1 MTAITKEEY
10 KFFKSQN
17 PKALTQEELKWMH
30 EYEKSEAGA
39 PSDEDLEWARFI
51 VNEKDPQYQKINRES
66 GDLDKA
72 LEIMRQDNAA
82 RQVMQQKGQDPY
94 VKKVTSTPEKV
105 VKDSGFNFNW
115 RNAYENVKNEKLRA
129 TEADAK
135 KLQEFINS
143 NMYNI
148 DDDVKLQQIAYNL
161 HMYNPNTMKWSD
173 FINSEQGEEFKKYL
187 EDVRKAQTEK
197 AVEDIWEGKDPVK
210 VNYPF
215 IGYTDVPLSR
225 QAVNFMLPVS
235 KEYAKNHYND
245 EDFSIAGPLATDL
258 VTNLLMTGPS
268 GVTKTLPTKATV
280 NAEKALNVPL
290 ISFLYGN
297 VAAPAI
303 TETGNA
309 IYNNESIPEALA
321 RTAEGTAINIGT
333 PRILEGLLS
342 SAGRGIPK
350 GDNRSV
356 QKMIDEATNKAE
368 KIKSDIMKGK
378 PFPLNISDI
387 PGGNAFLR
395 PNNTGGFDIYPT
407 NVPISEK
414 YWPRIDAVNRPAASR
429 PAENASDKINNIK
442 FYSAKDMPAEAVTAD
457 EFNQMMQGL
466 PFSRGKIG
474 KSKFAN
480 ILKSSQDTGKEQLEN
495 ELLLKKAIAL
505 AKDGDLHSLTPAN
518 LRQLG
523 FADKESFMNWLIRSI
538 KNNMPETAQTY
549 LTNAAGRPEFGREAG
564 PIENINRLLGV
575 NLFGKDKTQ
584 EEKQKSRIQRLLGL

>member
-1 MTAITKEEY
+1 MLTKQEY
-10 KFFKSQN
+10 DELIQV
-17 PKALTQEELKWMH
+17 PKEYLTQEDLNDIH
-30 EYEKSEAGA
+30 EYESSEAGA
-39 PSDEDLEWARFI
+39 PSTEDLQWATDI
-51 VNEKDPQYQKINRES
+51 LNEKDPQIQAAFRKS
-66 GDLDKA
+66 GDIDKA
-72 LEIMRQDNAA
+72 MSIMKQKRNADEL
-82 RQVMQQKGQDPY
+82 MISKGQDPY
-94 VKKVTSTPEKV
+94 VKKVKSTPEDIVEKG
-105 VKDSGFNFNW
+105 GFQFNW
-115 RNAYENVKNEKLRA
+115 RDAYEQSKGEKLRA

-143 NMYNI
+143 NMFNI
-148 DDDVKLQQIAYNL
+148 DDDVKLKQIAYNL

-173 FINSEQGEEFKKYL
+173 LINSERGEEFKKYL
-187 EDVRKAQTEK
+187 EDVRNAQTEK
-197 AVEDIWEGKDPVK
+197 AVEDIWEGKGK
-210 VNYPF
+210 
-215 IGYTDVPLSR
+215 SR
-225 QAVNFMLPVS
+225 LIDFMLPVS

-245 EDFSIAGPLATDL
+245 KDFSIVGPLAIDAAANL
-258 VTNLLMTGPS
+258 VMTGP
-268 GVTKTLPTKATV
+268 GAITKTLPTKAAV

-290 ISFLYGN
+290 VSFLYGN

-309 IYNNESIPEALA
+309 IFNKESIPEALA

-333 PRILEGLLS
+333 PRILEGMLS
-342 SAGRGIPK
+342 SAGRGIPN

-356 QKMIDEATNKAE
+356 QKMIDEAANKAE

-378 PFPLNISDI
+378 PFPLNIADI

-395 PNNTGGFDIYPT
+395 PNNTGGFDIYTT

-414 YWPRIDAVNRPAASR
+414 YWPKINAVNRPVASG
-429 PAENASDKINNIK
+429 PAENASDKINNIQ
-442 FYSAKDMPAEAVTAD
+442 FYSAKDIPAEAVTAD

-474 KSKFAN
+474 KSEFAN
-480 ILKSSQDTGKEQLEN
+480 ILKASQDAGKEQLEN
-495 ELLLKKAIAL
+495 ELLLKKAMAL

-523 FADKESFMNWLIRSI
+523 FADKESFMNYIIRTI
-538 KNNMPETAQTY
+538 KNNTPSTLSTY

-575 NLFGKDKTQ
+575 NLFGKDRTQ

>member
-17 PKALTQEELKWMH
+17 PEYLTQEELNWIN
-30 EYEKSEAGA
+30 EYEKAEAGA
-39 PSDEDLEWARFI
+39 PSDEDLKWATFI
-51 VNEKDPQYQKINRES
+51 INERDPQIQAINRNN
-66 GDLDKA
+66 GDLDRA
-72 LEIMRQDNAA
+72 LSIMKQDNAA
-82 RQVMQQKGQDPY
+82 RQVMQKNGQDPY
-94 VKKVTSTPEKV
+94 VKKITSTPENV

-115 RNAYENVKNEKLRA
+115 RDAYEQSKGEKLRA

-148 DDDVKLQQIAYNL
+148 DDDVKLKQIAYNF
-161 HMYNPNTMKWSD
+161 HMYNPNTMDWSD
-173 FINSEQGEEFKKYL
+173 FINSDQGEEFKKYL

-197 AVEDIWEGKDPVK
+197 AVEDIWEGKDK
-210 VNYPF
+210 
-215 IGYTDVPLSR
+215 SR
-225 QAVNFMLPVS
+225 LVDFMLPVS

-245 EDFSIAGPLATDL
+245 KDFSIAGPLAIDTA
-258 VTNLLMTGPS
+258 TNLVMTGPS
-268 GVTKTLPTKATV
+268 WITKSLPTKVAT
-280 NAEKALNVPL
+280 NAEKVLNKPL
-290 ISFLYGN
+290 VSFLYGN
-297 VAAPAI
+297 VAAPTI

-309 IYNNESIPEALA
+309 VFNNESIPEALA
-321 RTAEGTAINIGT
+321 RTVEGTAINIGT
-333 PRILEGLLS
+333 PRILEGMLS

-350 GDNRSV
+350 GDSRSV

-378 PFPLNISDI
+378 PFPFNIADI
-387 PGGNAFLR
+387 PGGNAFVR
-395 PNNTGGFDIYPT
+395 PNNTGGIDIYPT
-407 NVPISEK
+407 NIPTSEK
-414 YWPRIDAVNRPAASR
+414 YWPRVNAVNSPAV
-429 PAENASDKINNIK
+429 NASGKKNKINNIN
-442 FYSAKDMPAEAVTAD
+442 FYSIKDMPAEAVTAD
-457 EFNQMMQGL
+457 EFNQLMQGL

-474 KSKFAN
+474 KSDFAN
-480 ILKSSQDTGKEQLEN
+480 ILKTSQDTGKEQLEN

-538 KNNMPETAQTY
+538 KNNMPETVQTY

-564 PIENINRLLGV
+564 PIENINRLLGI

>member
-17 PKALTQEELKWMH
+17 PEALTQEELNWIN
-30 EYEKSEAGA
+30 EYEKAEAGA
-39 PSDEDLEWARFI
+39 PSAEDLEWARFI

-72 LEIMRQDNAA
+72 LKIMRQDNAA

-94 VKKVTSTPEKV
+94 VKKVKSTPEDV
-105 VKDSGFNFNW
+105 VKDSGFKFNW
-115 RNAYENVKNEKLRA
+115 RDVYEQSKGEKLRA

-135 KLQEFINS
+135 KLQEFING
-143 NMYNI
+143 NMFNV

-161 HMYNPNTMKWSD
+161 HMYNPNTMTWSD

-187 EDVRKAQTEK
+187 EDVRNVQTEK
-197 AVEDIWEGKDPVK
+197 AVEDIWESKDDK
-210 VNYPF
+210 SF
-215 IGYTDVPLSR
+215 GDKFSTA
-225 QAVNFMLPVS
+225 AVNFMLPVS

-245 EDFSIAGPLATDL
+245 KDFSIVGPLAIDAASNL
-258 VTNLLMTGPS
+258 VMTGP
-268 GVTKTLPTKATV
+268 GAVTKTLPTKAAV
-280 NAEKALNVPL
+280 NAEKALNKPL
-290 ISFLYGN
+290 VSFLYGN

-309 IYNNESIPEALA
+309 IFNKESIPEALA
-321 RTAEGTAINIGT
+321 RTVEGTAINIGT
-333 PRILEGLLS
+333 PRILEGMLS

-356 QKMIDEATNKAE
+356 QKMIDEAANKAE
-368 KIKSDIMKGK
+368 KIFSDIKKGK
-378 PFPLNISDI
+378 PFPFTIADI
-387 PGGNAFLR
+387 PGGKAFLQI
-395 PNNTGGFDIYPT
+395 NKAGGVNIYPT
-407 NVPISEK
+407 NVPTSTK
-414 YWPRIDAVNRPAASR
+414 DWPRAINVVNSPKVNA
-429 PAENASDKINNIK
+429 NASVKNDNTK
-442 FYSAKDMPAEAVTAD
+442 FYSAKDMPAEAITAD

-474 KSKFAN
+474 KSDFAN
-480 ILKSSQDTGKEQLEN
+480 ILKTSQDTGKEQLEN
-495 ELLLKKAIAL
+495 ELLLKKAMAL

-523 FADKESFMNWLIRSI
+523 FTDKESFMNWLIRSI
-538 KNNMPETAQTY
+538 KNNMPETVQTY

>member
-17 PKALTQEELKWMH
+17 PEALTQEELNWIN
-30 EYEKSEAGA
+30 EYEKAEAGA
-39 PSDEDLEWARFI
+39 PSAEDLEWARFI

-72 LEIMRQDNAA
+72 LKIMRQDNAA
-82 RQVMQQKGQDPY
+82 RQVMQQKGQDHS

-105 VKDSGFNFNW
+105 VKDGGFNFNW
-115 RNAYENVKNEKLRA
+115 RGAYENVKNEKLRA

-161 HMYNPNTMKWSD
+161 HMYNPNTMDWSD

-258 VTNLLMTGPS
+258 VTNLVMTGPS
-268 GVTKTLPTKATV
+268 GVTKTLPIKAAT

-297 VAAPAI
+297 VAAPTI

-309 IYNNESIPEALA
+309 IFNKESIPEAIA
-321 RTAEGTAINIGT
+321 RTVEGTAINIGT

-368 KIKSDIMKGK
+368 KIRSDIKKGK
-378 PFPLNISDI
+378 PYPVGTHLDDDLVYEYKMLTPEGKKYFS
-387 PGGNAFLR
+387 
-395 PNNTGGFDIYPT
+395 TG
-407 NVPISEK
+407 SE
-414 YWPRIDAVNRPAASR
+414 
-429 PAENASDKINNIK
+429 
-442 FYSAKDMPAEAVTAD
+442 YSNSKWSTRNYESVANMTAEAVTDA
-457 EFNQMMQGL
+457 EYKAYIEGI
-466 PFSRGKIG
+466 PFSR
-474 KSKFAN
+474 SKAGN
-480 ILKSSQDTGKEQLEN
+480 SEGAKKVKEIQDAGSEYLKDALVLQ
-495 ELLLKKAIAL
+495 KAQAL
-505 AKDGDLHSLTPAN
+505 AKDGNLSSLKPSE

-523 FADKESFMNWLIRSI
+523 FSDKESFMNWLIRSI
-538 KNNMPETAQTY
+538 KNNVPETVQTY
-549 LTNAAGRPEFGREAG
+549 LTNASGRPEFGREAG
-564 PIENINRLLGV
+564 PIENINRLLGT

>member
-10 KFFKSQN
+10 KFFKSQD
-17 PKALTQEELKWMH
+17 PEALTQEELKWMH

-39 PSDEDLEWARFI
+39 PTDEDLEWARFI

-94 VKKVTSTPEKV
+94 VRKVTSTPEKV
-105 VKDSGFNFNW
+105 VKESGFNFNW
-115 RNAYENVKNEKLRA
+115 RDAYENVKNEKLRA

-143 NMYNI
+143 NMFNI

-161 HMYNPNTMKWSD
+161 HMYNPNTTKWSD

-197 AVEDIWEGKDPVK
+197 AVEDIWEGKDSVK

-245 EDFSIAGPLATDL
+245 KDFSIAGPLAIDAVSNL
-258 VTNLLMTGPS
+258 VMTGPS
-268 GVTKTLPTKATV
+268 GVTKTLPIKAAT

-309 IYNNESIPEALA
+309 IFNKESIPEAIA
-321 RTAEGTAINIGT
+321 RTFEGTAINIGT
-333 PRILEGLLS
+333 PRILEGMLS

-368 KIKSDIMKGK
+368 KIHSDIKKSKPYPVGTHLDDDVVYEYQMWTPEGK
-378 PFPLNISDI
+378 
-387 PGGNAFLR
+387 
-395 PNNTGGFDIYPT
+395 
-407 NVPISEK
+407 K
-414 YWPRIDAVNRPAASR
+414 YFSTSP
-429 PAENASDKINNIK
+429 E
-442 FYSAKDMPAEAVTAD
+442 YSNSQWITREFESVANMPAEAVTDA
-457 EFNQMMQGL
+457 EYKAFLQGI
-466 PFSRGKIG
+466 PFSR
-474 KSKFAN
+474 SKVGNSEAAKKEKE
-480 ILKSSQDTGKEQLEN
+480 IQDAGSEYLKNVLVLQ
-495 ELLLKKAIAL
+495 KAQAL
-505 AKDGDLHSLTPAN
+505 AKDGNLSSLKPSE

-523 FADKESFMNWLIRSI
+523 FSDKESFMNWLIRSI
-538 KNNMPETAQTY
+538 KNNVPETVQTY

-564 PIENINRLLGV
+564 PIENINRLLGT
-575 NLFGKDKTQ
+575 NLFSKDKTQ